1 MGDKC
6 IKKFD
11 IHANMVN
18 FDITVYSNL
27 MSLSYKTQ
35 SERLKLF
42 EFGFLNNTTV
52 CSFNCSTL
60 SIAWFL

>member
-6 IKKFD
+6 IKKVS
-11 IHANMVN
+11 IHANVVN
-18 FDITVYSNL
+18 FDITVYSNF
-27 MSLSYKTQ
+27 MGLSYKTQ

-42 EFGFLNNTTV
+42 KFSFFKNTTL

-60 SIAWFL
+60 NIA